1 VLHAHDSGWSQRQV
15 SATAKEEDMRI
26 RRTFAAGLL
35 AMVAVVAVNAG
46 ATNAI
51 AATDAGF
58 VDGGLA
64 DAASPCPGDTL
75 GPGTFLG
82 YGTHVYYC
90 ELSTVGPGANVVDVL
105 WGFDYNPANNH
116 LRAFA
121 LFTGTAEGIAIV
133 SYTPLN
139 LGDRNGVL
147 KSTTYP
153 DAGSRFIETDPVSCH
168 KQAGAYYLA
177 NAHLT
182 IVWPNGQYT
191 FPETGQLGAASSTIC
206 R

>member
-1 VLHAHDSGWSQRQV
+1 V
-15 SATAKEEDMRI
+15 SASAKEEDMRI

-35 AMVAVVAVNAG
+35 AMVAVVAVNTG

-51 AATDAGF
+51 AAADAGS
-58 VDGGLA
+58 A
-64 DAASPCPGDTL
+64 DAASVCPGDSL
-75 GPGTFLG
+75 GPNMILG

-90 ELSTVGPGANVVDVL
+90 DLSTEGPHANIVDVL
-105 WGFDYNPANNH
+105 WGFDYNPATNH

-121 LFTGTAEGIAIV
+121 LFTGTAVGTAIV

-191 FPETGQLGAASSTIC
+191 FPQTGQLGAASSTIC